1 MRILAD
7 QCRRR
12 EKLRKRGLATWQQHM
27 HALLQQAITLDHQLL
42 GTPDASPAAKQSAA
56 TKLAAAQTSHR
67 QSGSSRGSHSKAADS
82 KQALQLAAEIA
93 DATENAQAKFEHDMA
108 LSLQL
113 TKAVAEEAAKLHHV
127 KIVRAESS
135 QAEEAALG
143 AGPPEAKGAGHPCPA
158 PTDPPPAAQLE
169 GSPSRMTRFKQAQ
182 ATPPAATSD
191 PAAGRKPASAP
202 VMPSAPQRGSPT
214 AASLLKGCHG
224 SAGITPHLGQGSPV
238 KAPVPA
244 LSQRAADISLSPRR
258 SSRQQ
263 AGDMSQAAV
272 AAAAAEAAVEV
283 ESSAQRVTRSMH
295 ASVSGRTDDASPS
308 ASNRHAGRQPTP
320 PSHTHRHTRSM
331 LTQSQLHNSA
341 ELHGEEEEQAGH
353 AHLAGSLEVEAHES
367 QVPSSSSCE
376 RRGRSARSPAQ
387 QSVATASPQTG
398 MASGD
403 ERRDRL
409 KVSPRQTKTLREQ
422 LLHESSHEGGQL
434 LLFLQRLCCGMCLL
448 WPAVFENAM
457 QCCYAVLLVCI
468 WRVPTSSFGLFN
480 TDDLSLQK
488 HSIACILLTDFA
500 SCTHDY
506 IYISH
511 ATKSH

>member
-12 EKLRKRGLATWQQHM
+12 EKLRKRGLAAWQQHM
-27 HALLQQAITLDHQLL
+27 HGLLQQAITLDHQLL
-42 GTPDASPAAKQSAA
+42 GTPNGSPDAKQSAA
-56 TKLAAAQTSHR
+56 AKLAAAQTSHR
-67 QSGSSRGSHSKAADS
+67 QSGSSRGSHAKAADS

-135 QAEEAALG
+135 QAEEATLG
-143 AGPPEAKGAGHPCPA
+143 AGPSETEGAGDPCPT
-158 PTDPPPAAQLE
+158 PTDPPPAAQPRP
-169 GSPSRMTRFKQAQ
+169 SPGGMTRSKQAQ
-182 ATPPAATSD
+182 ATPPPATSD

-202 VMPSAPQRGSPT
+202 VLYSAPQRGNPT
-214 AASLLKGCHG
+214 AASMLKGCHG
-224 SAGITPHLGQGSPV
+224 SAGITSQLGPGSPS

-244 LSQRAADISLSPRR
+244 LSQPAAGNSLSPRR

-263 AGDMSQAAV
+263 AEEVGQMAV
-272 AAAAAEAAVEV
+272 AAAAAEAAAEV
-283 ESSAQRVTRSMH
+283 ESSAQRVTRSMN

-308 ASNRHAGRQPTP
+308 ASNRQAERQPTL
-320 PSHTHRHTRSM
+320 PSHTHRQTRSR
-331 LTQSQLHNSA
+331 LTQSQLLSSP
-341 ELHGEEEEQAGH
+341 ELHGEEEQQAGR
-353 AHLAGSLEVEAHES
+353 AHLAGSLEVEAHGS

-403 ERRDRL
+403 ERRDML
-409 KVSPRQTKTLREQ
+409 MISPRQTRTLREQ
-422 LLHESSHEGGQL
+422 PPPSHAGEER
-434 LLFLQRLCCGMCLL
+434 LLFLQRFCCCNTL
-448 WPAVFENAM
+448 A
-457 QCCYAVLLVCI
+457 CY
-468 WRVPTSSFGLFN
+468 F
-480 TDDLSLQK
+480 
-488 HSIACILLTDFA
+488 
-500 SCTHDY
+500 
-506 IYISH
+506 
-511 ATKSH
+511 